1 MAKKLESN
9 GLWESSRMM
18 LPEHK
23 EQIHAW
29 RRRRERRSRPELDEQ
44 EWERIDAALNWS
56 LRTRKPVRIRL
67 YDPYEE
73 RVIIG
78 AVERVDRL
86 LRRVRVDGEWFAIG
100 DIIGAEY
107 WPIWL
112 YLLCWSWP
120 EAPAQKIPRMRKH
133 RCGGFLRT
141 QISPRLKWK
150 NMI

>member
-107 WPIWL
+107 
-112 YLLCWSWP
+112 
-120 EAPAQKIPRMRKH
+120 
-133 RCGGFLRT
+133 
-141 QISPRLKWK
+141 
-150 NMI
+150 